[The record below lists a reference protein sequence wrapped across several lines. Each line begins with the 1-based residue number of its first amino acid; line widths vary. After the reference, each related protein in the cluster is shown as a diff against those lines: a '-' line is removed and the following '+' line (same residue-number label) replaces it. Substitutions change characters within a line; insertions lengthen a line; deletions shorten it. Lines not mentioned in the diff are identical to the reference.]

1 MKYKNLAER
10 IFDTR
15 HVLFFLYATL
25 FLLPLSSWLFYLAL
39 VPAAL
44 LSVGDIFLT
53 KRKINY
59 GGKWGWF
66 GGGFLICSFL
76 SVFEAPDKFFS
87 IFNWCFLPLAYAVLY
102 VLIST
107 YLAGEEGKK
116 KALYVFFASAVC
128 VIVWGFI
135 QYADAGCMARG
146 LDAGGWVD
154 PERFPLLKRRM
165 FSTLENPNLFGAY
178 LLMLISVFAPFAL
191 GERNNKRKMLL
202 SIFLFVLSICMALTY
217 SRGAWLSLA
226 GILLGLMFFYD
237 KRFGLVFL
245 AVPLVLFFYHGQ
257 VAERFISLFS
267 GEDTSLSLRLALW
280 ESTIAMIEEH
290 PLLGIGWESYWLAYP
305 EYNFFIEDVNV
316 VIFHAHDMYL
326 HIPAEVGIP
335 GGIFYFLF
343 FFGQGVMSWR
353 LWRRGTGVM
362 KLFGLSGILLVMSAA
377 IDGIGDYVLFSR
389 SISSCFWAFSA
400 LCVSEEE
407 RRGDKAN

>member
-44 LSVGDIFLT
+44 LSMGDIFLT

-76 SVFEAPDKFFS
+76 SVFDAPDKSFS

-116 KALYVFFASAVC
+116 KALFIFFASAICAV
-128 VIVWGFI
+128 VWGFI
-135 QYADAGCMARG
+135 QYADAGSMAGG
-146 LDAGGWVD
+146 LSERGWVD

-178 LLMLISVFAPFAL
+178 LLMLISVFTPFAL
-191 GERNNKRKMLL
+191 GERNNKRKILL
-202 SIFLFVLSICMALTY
+202 AVFLFTLLVCLALTY
-217 SRGAWLSLA
+217 SRGSWLSLA
-226 GILLGLMFFYD
+226 GIILGLMIFYD
-237 KRFGLVFL
+237 KRFGFAFL
-245 AVPLVLFFYHGQ
+245 LVPLILLFYHGQ
-257 VAERFISLFS
+257 VSERFISLFS

-280 ESTIAMIEEH
+280 ESTVAMIEEH
-290 PLLGIGWESYWLAYP
+290 PLFGIGWGNYWLAYP
-305 EYNFFIEDVNV
+305 EYNFFIEDANV

-343 FFGQGVMSWR
+343 FFGQGVMAWR
-353 LWRRGTGVM
+353 LWHKGKGIM
-362 KLFGLSGILLVMSAA
+362 KLLGLSGMLLVMSAA
-377 IDGIGDYVLFSR
+377 IDGIGDYAFFSC
-389 SISSCFWAFSA
+389 SVSSCFWAFSA
-400 LCVSEEE
+400 LCVSEEKQG
-407 RRGDKAN
+407 RGVAN

>member
-1 MKYKNLAER
+1 MVMWRRICSER
-10 IFDTR
+10 NI
-15 HVLFFLYATL
+15 LICLYLTI
-25 FLLPLSSWLFYLAL
+25 FLLPLSSWLFYFAL

-44 LSVGDIFLT
+44 LSMGDIFFT
-53 KRKINY
+53 KRKVNY

-66 GGGFLICSFL
+66 GGGFLVCSFL
-76 SVFEAPDKFFS
+76 SVSGAADFFFS
-87 IFNWCFLPLAYAVLY
+87 IFNWCFLPLAYAFLY

-107 YLAGEEGKK
+107 YFAGEEEKR
-116 KALYVFFASAVC
+116 KALYVFSGAVC
-128 VIVWGFI
+128 VVIWGFI

-191 GERNNKRKMLL
+191 GERNNKRKILL
-202 SIFLFVLSICMALTY
+202 AVFLFVLSVCMALTY

-226 GILLGLMFFYD
+226 GIVLGLAVFYD

-245 AVPLVLFFYHGQ
+245 AVPLILFFYHGQ

-290 PLLGIGWESYWLAYP
+290 PLLGVGWGNYWLAYP
-305 EYNFFIEDVNV
+305 STTFIEDADV
-316 VIFHAHDMYL
+316 VIFHAHDMYI

-335 GGIFYFLF
+335 AAFCTSF
-343 FFGQGVMSWR
+343 SS
-353 LWRRGTGVM
+353 
-362 KLFGLSGILLVMSAA
+362 SGK
-377 IDGIGDYVLFSR
+377 G
-389 SISSCFWAFSA
+389 
-400 LCVSEEE
+400 
-407 RRGDKAN
+407 

>member
-1 MKYKNLAER
+1 MVMWRRICSER
-10 IFDTR
+10 NI
-15 HVLFFLYATL
+15 LICLYLTI
-25 FLLPLSSWLFYLAL
+25 FLLPLSSWLFYFAL

-76 SVFEAPDKFFS
+76 SVFDAPDKFFS
-87 IFNWCFLPLAYAVLY
+87 IFNWCFLPLAYAFLY

-116 KALYVFFASAVC
+116 KALYVFLAGAVC
-128 VIVWGFI
+128 VVVWGFI
-135 QYADAGCMARG
+135 QYADAGCMARD
-146 LDAGGWVD
+146 LNAEGWVD
-154 PERFPLLKRRM
+154 PERFPLLRRRM
-165 FSTLENPNLFGAY
+165 FSTLGNPNLFGAY

-191 GERNNKRKMLL
+191 GEKNNKRKILFAG
-202 SIFLFVLSICMALTY
+202 FLFVLSVCLALTY
-217 SRGAWLSLA
+217 SRGAWISLA
-226 GILLGLMFFYD
+226 GIVLGLAVFYD

-245 AVPLVLFFYHGQ
+245 AVPFILFFYHGQ

-290 PLLGIGWESYWLAYP
+290 PLLGIGWGSYWLAYP
-305 EYNFFIEDVNV
+305 EYNFFIEDASV
-316 VIFHAHDMYL
+316 VIFHAHDMYI

-335 GGIFYFLF
+335 GGILYFLF

-353 LWRRGTGVM
+353 IWRRGKGTM
-362 KLFGLSGILLVMSAA
+362 KLFGLSGMLLVLSAA
-377 IDGIGDYVLFSR
+377 IDGIGDYAFFSCPV
-389 SISSCFWAFSA
+389 SCCFWALSA
-400 LCVSEEE
+400 LCVSEE
-407 RRGDKAN
+407 RRGTAG